1 MIARFSYWKETRKLK
16 ESIWEIPHSLNSAV
30 KMATDLLFES
40 SLLNAHCLM
49 VACHCYSSHHL
60 EQPFFSTC
68 FSKFFKHMV
77 ALQPYGESQI
87 TYSRR
92 SGFSPSEIILFRIA
106 ITGTP
111 CVAGGRII

>member
-1 MIARFSYWKETRKLK
+1 
-16 ESIWEIPHSLNSAV
+16 
-30 KMATDLLFES
+30 MATDLLFEP
-40 SLLNAHCLM
+40 SLPNAHCQML
-49 VACHCYSSHHL
+49 ACHYYSSHHL
-60 EQPFFSTC
+60 EQPFLST
-68 FSKFFKHMV
+68 FFKHTV
-77 ALQPYGESQI
+77 ALQPYWESQI